1 MARKSLIVLGLVAV
15 SILAGPV
22 AAQAYTPPEEP
33 GIEVEDLPEDV
44 VPGAPID
51 IEIENFLAGSA
62 AVFTVAADGVEGA
75 DIGLIVLGSKSV
87 EATVGTDGTFHVQV
101 IFPSAAMYTL
111 TASGFDVDGNPTSV
125 SMQLDVTVAGGLPGT
140 GFSGQDVAVGGLALI
155 AAGISAIVLAKRRKP
170 VLV

>member
-1 MARKSLIVLGLVAV
+1 MARKSWIVLGLVAV
-15 SILAGPV
+15 STFAVPV

-33 GIEVEDLPEDV
+33 SIEVLDEPQDV
-44 VPGAPID
+44 VPDEPVDVQID
-51 IEIENFLAGSA
+51 NFLPGSDG
-62 AVFTVAADGVEGA
+62 VFTVAADGVAGE
-75 DIGLIVLGSKSV
+75 DIGLAVKGSKSIDV
-87 EATVGTDGTFHVQV
+87 TVGADGSYVVTVV
-101 IFPSAAMYTL
+101 FPVAALYTL

-155 AAGISAIVLAKRRKP
+155 AAGISAIVLARRRKP